1 MAMED
6 QALFFSST
14 ERTIIVSLTWIWNG
28 INLYQIAKRYVWP
41 LILARRRTRAAR
53 TLIEARER
61 LVRDM
66 RREQARVARTGQDRI
81 EEARLE
87 MMARD
92 EDVFPF

>member
-28 INLYQIAKRYVWP
+28 INLYQIARRYVWP

-53 TLIEARER
+53 TLILARER

>member
-28 INLYQIAKRYVWP
+28 INLYQIARRYVWP

-53 TLIEARER
+53 TLIQARER

>member
-1 MAMED
+1 MEG

-14 ERTIIVSLTWIWNG
+14 ERTIIVSLTWIWNA
-28 INLYQIAKRYVWP
+28 INLYHIAEQYVWP
-41 LILARRRTRAAR
+41 LILARRQTRAAR
-53 TLIEARER
+53 TLIQARER